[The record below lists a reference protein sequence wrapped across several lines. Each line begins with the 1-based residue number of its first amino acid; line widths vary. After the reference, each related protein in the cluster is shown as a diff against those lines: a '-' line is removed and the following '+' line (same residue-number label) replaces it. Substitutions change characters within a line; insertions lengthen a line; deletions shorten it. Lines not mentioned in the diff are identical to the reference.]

1 MQNAAMLAIAAG
13 RSAPSRA
20 SPALPVRS
28 SLACAGWTGRAMIPE
43 PSRPRMLRPV
53 STLARGMVRGRFAD
67 STHCLLKI
75 AVATPAS
82 QHLVGGG
89 AGNGFVEL
97 QHPLYLALCRRRI
110 VGARL

>member
-20 SPALPVRS
+20 SPAVALRL

-43 PSRPRMLRPV
+43 PSRSRTLRPV
-53 STLARGMVRGRFAD
+53 SSLTRRMVHGRFPE
-67 STHCLLKI
+67 SMHCVLKI

-82 QHLVGGG
+82 QHLVGGR

-97 QHPLYLALCRRRI
+97 QHPLDLALRRRRI
-110 VGARL
+110 VGA